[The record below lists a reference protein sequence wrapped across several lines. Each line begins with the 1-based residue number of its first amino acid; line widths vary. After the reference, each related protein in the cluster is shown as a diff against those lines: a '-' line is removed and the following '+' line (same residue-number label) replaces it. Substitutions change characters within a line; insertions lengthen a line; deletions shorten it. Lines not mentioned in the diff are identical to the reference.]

1 MTTGTELDLETGAND
16 LSSSVERFEGTYTAK
31 QPISHGADTSTGIV
45 QRLRTQKVD
54 VVDPATGERYTED
67 VPVISGNSL
76 RGQLRDILATD
87 FLERISGDDGP
98 IELHDPLFNTF
109 YSGGTLQ
116 REAGPA
122 KIRRRMIQ
130 NIREQI
136 PMLSLLGSAAGSQL
150 FDGRLDMGQLWPVC
164 METRAMTDI
173 DSDRPVYGAF
183 VDSTFYT
190 RSDDREGGRQGDEA
204 VQQMRYRV
212 HVLVPGT
219 PFHHTMALRGAS
231 EIERSCLGHA
241 FDLFRRQPT
250 IGGMSARGHGLVNVD
265 YGGNLPDPEPY
276 REYIAENRTDI
287 RAFVEDLDEKIA

>member
-1 MTTGTELDLETGAND
+1 MNTSTELDLETGATD
-16 LSSSVERFEGTYTAK
+16 LASSVERFEGRYEAK
-31 QPISHGADTSTGIV
+31 QPVSHGADTSTGIV

-76 RGQLRDILATD
+76 RGQLRDLLATD
-87 FLERISGDDGP
+87 FLERISPDDGP
-98 IELHDPLFNTF
+98 LELQDLLFNTF

-116 REAGPA
+116 REAGPS
-122 KIRRRMIQ
+122 KIKRRMIE
-130 NIREQI
+130 NIREHI

-164 METRAMTDI
+164 METRHLTGVE
-173 DSDRPVYGAF
+173 SDRPVYGAF

-219 PFHHTMALRGAS
+219 PFHHVMALRGAS

-241 FDLFRRQPT
+241 FDLFDRQPT
-250 IGGMSARGHGLVNVD
+250 IGGMSARGHGLVEFD
-265 YGGNLPDPEPY
+265 YSGDLPDPEPY
-276 REYIAENRTDI
+276 REYVDDNRDEI
-287 RAFVEDLDEKIA
+287 RAFVEDLDETIA